1 MSVEAPSELSST
13 ADLPVKATSTKAGL
27 SSIRGHRLVR
37 GAFAGALKKKLLTV
51 TSDNVEGVGRVY
63 RIGPDR

>member
-1 MSVEAPSELSST
+1 M
-13 ADLPVKATSTKAGL
+13 PVTATSTKAGL

-63 RIGPDR
+63 RIGA